1 MKVLLVEDDIQ
12 LNTTVNKFLLLQNY
26 SVVSVF
32 DGEEAVQVIDNND
45 SFDVYIVDINLP
57 HISGLEIV
65 KYIRQK
71 DLTSPII
78 MMTASLEVNNF
89 IDAFDNGC
97 SEYIKKP
104 FHLKELEIRMQH
116 LLQHD
121 ISDIIKI
128 SDRIEYDFVNEEL
141 KIDNATIRLRKKVN
155 RVLQILLK
163 NINHTVKTEDIISY
177 VWENEIK
184 ESYPLRQLVTDLR
197 KEFNFEKNYII
208 SQPSVGY
215 KFETNSNS

>member
-32 DGEEAVQVIDNND
+32 DGEEAVQVIDND

-121 ISDIIKI
+121 SSDIIKI

-184 ESYPLRQLVTDLR
+184 ESYPLRQLITDLR

-215 KFETNSNS
+215 KFEADLGD

>member
-1 MKVLLVEDDIQ
+1 MKALLVEDDIQ
-12 LNTTVNKFLLLQNY
+12 LNTTVKKFLQLQNY

-32 DGEEAVQVIDNND
+32 DGEEAINLIDKE
-45 SFDVYIVDINLP
+45 SFNIYIIDINLP
-57 HISGLEIV
+57 NISGLEIV
-65 KYIRQK
+65 KYIRKK
-71 DLTSPII
+71 DLISPII
-78 MMTASLEVNNF
+78 IMTASLEINNF
-89 IDAFDNGC
+89 VDAFDNGC

-116 LLQHD
+116 LLQNNV
-121 ISDIIKI
+121 SDVLTVNE
-128 SDRIEYDFVNEEL
+128 RIQYDFVNEEL

-184 ESYPLRQLVTDLR
+184 ESYPLRQIVADLR
-197 KEFNFEKNYII
+197 KEFNFETNYII

-215 KFETNSNS
+215 KFETDSDS

>member
-1 MKVLLVEDDIQ
+1 MKVLLVEDDNQ
-12 LNTTVNKFLLLQNY
+12 LNTTVNKFLQLLNY
-26 SVVSVF
+26 TVVTAF
-32 DGEEAVQVIDNND
+32 DGEDAINLIDEH
-45 SFDVYIVDINLP
+45 SFDVYIIDINLP
-57 HISGLEIV
+57 KISGLEIV
-65 KYIRQK
+65 KYIRNK

-78 MMTASLEVNNF
+78 IMTASLEVDNF
-89 IDAFDNGC
+89 VSAYDNGC

-116 LLQHD
+116 LLQESS
-121 ISDIIKI
+121 SDIIVI
-128 SDRIEYDFVNEEL
+128 NDRIKYDFSNEEL

-163 NINHTVKTEDIISY
+163 NIDHTVKTEDIISY

-197 KEFNFEKNYII
+197 KELHIETNHII
-208 SQPSVGY
+208 SQPGIGY
-215 KFETNSNS
+215 KFTKNPVS

>member
-1 MKVLLVEDDIQ
+1 MKVLLVEDDNQ
-12 LNTTVNKFLLLQNY
+12 LNTTVNKFLQLLNY
-26 SVVSVF
+26 TVVTAF
-32 DGEEAVQVIDNND
+32 DGEDAINLIDEH
-45 SFDVYIVDINLP
+45 SFDVYIIDINLP
-57 HISGLEIV
+57 KISGLEIV
-65 KYIRQK
+65 KYIRNK

-78 MMTASLEVNNF
+78 IMTASLEVDNF
-89 IDAFDNGC
+89 VSAYDNGC

-116 LLQHD
+116 LLQESS
-121 ISDIIKI
+121 SDIIVI
-128 SDRIEYDFVNEEL
+128 NDRIKYDFSNEEL

-163 NINHTVKTEDIISY
+163 NIDHTVKTEDIISY

-197 KEFNFEKNYII
+197 KELHIEKNHII
-208 SQPSVGY
+208 SQPGIGY
-215 KFETNSNS
+215 KFTKNPVS